1 MKFQRRNLWQQS
13 IILIIICLFIVSVF
27 IPSISSDGNFDDKI
41 DQEQTE
47 GSIEQIISSNSWI
60 AQSFRPTL
68 ERLTKIELY
77 ICRHAET
84 SSNLT
89 VGIRSSL
96 SGIDKSIVSLPA
108 SIIPSHLG
116 WVTFDLPDITVAANG
131 IYYIVCRTSSG
142 GVNLF
147 GWYGSDD
154 NPYSRGEGYH
164 SPDHGS
170 TWSEINDGNFDCRFK
185 TYGIGGNDTG
195 LEIKYIVGGTGGEIT
210 FGIEN
215 IGDSDIN
222 EMSVNAT
229 LDGGIILAG
238 KRYKQTFQDITFSP
252 REQYK
257 LKIYPVIGIGKT
269 KITISVSTPEID
281 TVTKTADGLLL
292 LFYVYVYPIT

>member
-1 MKFQRRNLWQQS
+1 MWQQS
-13 IILIIICLFIVSVF
+13 IVLIIICLFIVSVF
-27 IPSISSDGNFDDKI
+27 IPSISSDGNFDDQI
-41 DQEQTE
+41 DQQQTE

-68 ERLTKIELY
+68 ERLTKIKLY

-96 SGIDKSIVSLPA
+96 SGYDISSVSLPA
-108 SIIPSHLG
+108 SIIPSHFE
-116 WVTFDLPDITVAANG
+116 WVTFDLPDISVVANG

-142 GVNLF
+142 GANIF

-164 SPDHGS
+164 SPNQGS

-185 TYGIGGNDTG
+185 TYGIGGNNTG
-195 LEIKYIVGGTGGEIT
+195 LEIEYIVGGVGGEIA

-229 LDGGIILAG
+229 LDGGIVIAG
-238 KRYKQTFQDITFSP
+238 RRYKQTFQDITFSP
-252 REQYK
+252 GEQYN
-257 LKIYPVIGIGKT
+257 LKIYPVIGIGPT

-292 LFYVYVYPIT
+292 LFYVYVYPTTWLV